1 MTRIGRVGRRG
12 FVAGVAASLAG
23 CTGTRGATPGRDD
36 DDRVTLSI
44 KTTPADADPYA
55 IRIARTLS
63 EHLEAVGIAT
73 EIVPMATAELL
84 ESVLVDHDFDIYVA
98 RHPGDRDPD
107 FVRSL
112 FHSRYAPDPG
122 WRNPF
127 GFDDAA
133 VDSALEAQ
141 TDQRGTA
148 RTNTIRELVRAI
160 ADDGPMT
167 AIAHPDV
174 VHAVRSDQVVGW
186 PAGGLQRA
194 ADLLG
199 LRGASG
205 TDLETFSIAI
215 TDGRPTRN
223 RNPLAV
229 TFRNRGLVTGLLYEP
244 LARWSS
250 DGIEPRLARDWEWTE
265 RASGSHLALSLT
277 DTSWHDGEPVTS
289 SDVGFTYRFLADTS
303 LGAADDPVPAP
314 RFRGRSELVEDVH
327 VAGDR
332 TFAIE
337 FSASREAA
345 TRVLT
350 VPILPQHV
358 WEPLSAP
365 ADVAGLELFG
375 STTEALRWDNSEPVG
390 SGPLV
395 FETAETGT
403 ELTLSRFD
411 DHFTD
416 KPAYDRLRLRVA
428 PSDDA
433 AIELVAQDEVDATG
447 PVAASLVSRI
457 ARNGSLSM
465 VAGTTQSVYHLGYNV
480 RRSPLD
486 DATFRRAVGS
496 LLDRRAVVDRVFD
509 GFATPTTSPLAPDW
523 SSIEPAPTDVAGPT
537 LFPEGPGDL
546 DLDAARSAFRAAGYR
561 YEDGVLRDD

>member
-1 MTRIGRVGRRG
+1 MTTMGRVGRRG
-12 FVAGVAASLAG
+12 FVAGVAGSLAG
-23 CTGTRGATPGRDD
+23 CTGTRGTTSALDD
-36 DDRVTLSI
+36 DDQVELSI

-63 EHLEAVGIAT
+63 EHLEAVGIAN
-73 EIVPMATAELL
+73 EIVPMATAKLL
-84 ESVLVDHDFDIYVA
+84 ESVLVEHDFDVYVA
-98 RHPGDRDPD
+98 RHPGGRDPD

-112 FHSRYAPDPG
+112 FHSQYATDPG

-133 VDSALEAQ
+133 VDASLEAQ

-148 RTNTIRELVRAI
+148 RTDTIRELVRAI
-160 ADDGPMT
+160 ADAGPMT

-174 VHAVRSDQVVGW
+174 VHAVRTDRIADW
-186 PAGGLQRA
+186 PADGLQRA
-194 ADLLG
+194 ENLLG
-199 LRGASG
+199 LRGRSG
-205 TDLETFSIAI
+205 TDLETVSLAI
-215 TDGRPTRN
+215 TDDRPTRN

-244 LARWSS
+244 LVRWS
-250 DGIEPRLARDWEWTE
+250 DAGIEPRLARDWEWTE
-265 RASGSHLALSLT
+265 RPSGSHLALSLANAR
-277 DTSWHDGEPVTS
+277 WHDGEPVTP
-289 SDVGFTYRFLADTS
+289 SDIAFTYRFVADTS
-303 LGAADDPVPAP
+303 LGAADGPVPAP
-314 RFRGRSELVEDVH
+314 RFRGRSELVEDVD

-332 TFAIE
+332 TIAIE

-345 TRVLT
+345 RRSLT
-350 VPILPQHV
+350 IPILPRHV
-358 WEPLSAP
+358 WEPLSDP
-365 ADVAGLELFG
+365 AAVAGLAIFG
-375 STTEALRWDNSEPVG
+375 SATEALRWDNPDPVG
-390 SGPLV
+390 SGPLL
-395 FETAETGT
+395 FETADTGT

-416 KPAYDRLRLRVA
+416 GPAYERLRLRVA

-457 ARNGSLSM
+457 ARNGALSM
-465 VAGTTQSVYHLGYNV
+465 VAGTTQSVYHIGYNV

-486 DATFRRAVGS
+486 DATFRRAVGA

-509 GFATPTTSPLAPDW
+509 GFATPTTSPLAPAW
-523 SSIEPAPTDVAGPT
+523 SSIEPAPGDVAGQN

-546 DLDAARSAFRAAGYR
+546 DLEAARSAFRRAGYR
-561 YEDGVLRDD
+561 YDDGVLLDD

>member
-1 MTRIGRVGRRG
+1 MGRVGRRG

-23 CTGTRGATPGRDD
+23 CTGSRGATSGRDD
-36 DDRVTLSI
+36 EDQVTLSI

-55 IRIARTLS
+55 IRIARALS

-84 ESVLVDHDFDIYVA
+84 ESVLVDHDFDVYVA
-98 RHPGDRDPD
+98 RHPGNRDPD

-112 FHSRYAPDPG
+112 FHSQYVDDPG

-133 VDSALEAQ
+133 VDAALEAQ
-141 TDQRGTA
+141 TEQRGTA
-148 RTNTIRELVRAI
+148 RADTIRELVRAL
-160 ADDGPMT
+160 ADAGPMT

-174 VHAVRSDQVVGW
+174 VHAVRTDRIADW
-186 PAGGLQRA
+186 PADGLQGA
-194 ADLLG
+194 DDLLG
-199 LRGASG
+199 LRGAAG
-205 TDLETFSIAI
+205 AELETVSLAI
-215 TDGRPTRN
+215 TDARPTRN

-229 TFRNRGLVTGLLYEP
+229 TFRNRGLVTGLLYES
-244 LARWSS
+244 LARWS
-250 DGIEPRLARDWEWTE
+250 DGGLDPRLARDWEWTE
-265 RASGSHLALSLT
+265 QPSGSHLALSLA
-277 DTSWHDGEPVTS
+277 DARWHDGEPVTP
-289 SDVGFTYRFLADTS
+289 SDVAFTYRFVADTS

-314 RFRGRSELVEDVH
+314 RFRGRSEFIEDVH

-332 TFAIE
+332 TIAIE

-345 TRVLT
+345 RRALT
-350 VPILPQHV
+350 IPILPRHV

-365 ADVAGLELFG
+365 AEVAGLAIFG
-375 STTEALRWDNSEPVG
+375 TSTEALRWDNPEPVG
-390 SGPLV
+390 SGPLA
-395 FETAETGT
+395 FETVDIGT

-416 KPAYDRLRLRVA
+416 GPAYERLRLRVA

-433 AIELVAQDEVDATG
+433 AIELVAQDEADATG
-447 PVAASLVSRI
+447 PVAASLASRI
-457 ARNGSLSM
+457 ARNGALSM

-480 RRSPLD
+480 RRPPLD
-486 DATFRRAVGS
+486 DATFRLAVGA

-509 GFATPTTSPLAPDW
+509 GFATSTTSPLAPDW
-523 SSIEPAPTDVAGPT
+523 SPVEPAPEDVGGPP
-537 LFPEGPGDL
+537 LFPGRPGAL
-546 DLDAARSAFRAAGYR
+546 DLEAARSAFRAAGYR
-561 YEDGVLRDD
+561 YEDGVLLDD